1 MTQTLFMIGAR
12 GAGKTTVGSALALA
26 LGYQFVDTD
35 LFMQQAAQMSVAE
48 MVEREG
54 WLGFRRRETIALQT
68 VTKAVNYSCHRRRGD
83 PAEENRQFMRQHGT
97 VIYLRAPASVLA
109 QRLAEY
115 PEDAQRPTLTGRPIA
130 EEMLEVLA
138 AREALYQ
145 DAAHYVI
152 DGAADPQR
160 VVEQILAVLPRE
172 TVK

>member
-68 VTKAVNYSCHRRRGD
+68 VTK
-83 PAEENRQFMRQHGT
+83 P
-97 VIYLRAPASVLA
+97 
-109 QRLAEY
+109 
-115 PEDAQRPTLTGRPIA
+115 
-130 EEMLEVLA
+130 
-138 AREALYQ
+138 
-145 DAAHYVI
+145 
-152 DGAADPQR
+152 
-160 VVEQILAVLPRE
+160 
-172 TVK
+172 